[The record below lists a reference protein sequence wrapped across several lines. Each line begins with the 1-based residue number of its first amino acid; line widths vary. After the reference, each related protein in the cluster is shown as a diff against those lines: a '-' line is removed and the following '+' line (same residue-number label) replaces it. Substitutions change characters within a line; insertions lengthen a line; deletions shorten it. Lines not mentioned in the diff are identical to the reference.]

1 MANGS
6 KDDGPAYADRLR
18 EKYAKHNRMT
28 QRALDD
34 ARRPVSDKPPGSD
47 PYREEMDSVTEAE
60 ATVGKDGVKAKVK
73 GAPPWLI
80 LSLAALTL
88 AGFVAWLFFRR

>member
-6 KDDGPAYADRLR
+6 HNEGPARADRLR

-34 ARRPVSDKPPGSD
+34 ARNPISSHPPGSE
-47 PYREEMDSVTEAE
+47 PYRADMDSVSEV
-60 ATVGKDGVKAKVK
+60 TVGREGIKVKARS
-73 GAPPWLI
+73 PWVTVI
-80 LSLAALTL
+80 L
-88 AGFVAWLFFRR
+88 AGFALVAFVAWLWLRR

>member
-6 KDDGPAYADRLR
+6 HKPGPATADRLR

-34 ARRPVSDKPPGSD
+34 ARKPVSSHPPGSE
-47 PYREEMDSVTEAE
+47 PYREEMDSISEV
-60 ATVGKDGVKAKVK
+60 TVGREGIKVK
-73 GAPPWLI
+73 SRAPWLQFGI
-80 LSLAALTL
+80 SLL
-88 AGFVAWLFFRR
+88 AFLAFVAWLFKR

>member
-6 KDDGPAYADRLR
+6 GSEGQAYADRLR

-34 ARRPVSDKPPGSD
+34 ARTPVIQPGSE
-47 PYREEMDSVTEAE
+47 PYRADMDSVSEV
-60 ATVGKDGVKAKVK
+60 TVGREGVKIKARS
-73 GAPPWLI
+73 PWV
-80 LSLAALTL
+80 TVVL
-88 AGFVAWLFFRR
+88 AGFSLVAFVAWLWLRR

>member
-6 KDDGPAYADRLR
+6 HKEGPANADRLR

-34 ARRPVSDKPPGSD
+34 ARKPVSSHPPGSE
-47 PYREEMDSVTEAE
+47 PYREEMDSVSEVTL
-60 ATVGKDGVKAKVK
+60 GKEGIKVK
-73 GAPPWLI
+73 SMPAWVMVA
-80 LSLAALTL
+80 LAAMAL
-88 AGFVAWLFFRR
+88 AAFGIYAFLKWSGKL